1 MRYNELNKSYE
12 DLRTLNF
19 CATMSEPNVAQII
32 KHVFAHYLG
41 VSDCFIPDDMF
52 PQKCIPV
59 GNVTEINGWSYVS
72 LYACN
77 KENKLELVRDFD
89 RIKIPQAI
97 IDKAPSE
104 LKAQIPTEIN
114 TSYDYGKVIHQI
126 RSWLFNKPEYADF
139 ANQFDQFINT
149 YFSRQYYF
157 DSVTNNGYFIF
168 YLGICFASSE
178 RSYPKNII
186 TIKLGISLHKDDIV
200 ELAIFDTKS
209 EYEKVCFLLNL
220 KNINAFEL
228 STLIND
234 TTEIKKYLER
244 LNLSNKQ
251 GIDTVMEP
259 MIDLISTNDIY
270 KNLYTRHSKE
280 VEYYPNH
287 KKGDFITKERRI
299 KEYIQFNVEDISKW
313 INLINSEPFKKLSKL
328 IPDDV
333 LERMF
338 LRYKWSIEKN
348 YNYYYK
354 QINLDK
360 DKAYLRQGGTIIHK
374 PIYNNASNS
383 TYNKQHSMGD
393 DQNNIVNNS
402 SSINQTNKK
411 AKLSLTVLIKE
422 VSPSIFGSFIGTGI
436 VLTISKLDLIIN
448 YMTAIIKSLF

>member
-19 CATMSEPNVAQII
+19 CATMSEPDVAQII

-41 VSDCFIPDDMF
+41 VSDRFIPDDMF
-52 PQKCIPV
+52 PQKCLSV

-89 RIKIPQAI
+89 KIKIPQSI

-104 LKAQIPTEIN
+104 LKSQIPPEIN
-114 TSYDYGKVIHQI
+114 NCCDNVIFQI
-126 RSWLFNKPEYADF
+126 RSWLFNKPEYTDF

-149 YFSRQYYF
+149 YASRQYHF

-186 TIKLGISLHKDDIV
+186 PIKLGISLHQDDIV
-200 ELAIFDTKS
+200 ELAIFDTES

-234 TTEIKKYLER
+234 TTEIKKYLEK

-251 GIDTVMEP
+251 MIDTVMEP

-270 KNLYTRHSKE
+270 KNLYTCHSKE
-280 VEYYPNH
+280 VEGNTP
-287 KKGDFITKERRI
+287 
-299 KEYIQFNVEDISKW
+299 
-313 INLINSEPFKKLSKL
+313 
-328 IPDDV
+328 
-333 LERMF
+333 
-338 LRYKWSIEKN
+338 EK
-348 YNYYYK
+348 
-354 QINLDK
+354 
-360 DKAYLRQGGTIIHK
+360 
-374 PIYNNASNS
+374 
-383 TYNKQHSMGD
+383 
-393 DQNNIVNNS
+393 
-402 SSINQTNKK
+402 
-411 AKLSLTVLIKE
+411 
-422 VSPSIFGSFIGTGI
+422 
-436 VLTISKLDLIIN
+436 
-448 YMTAIIKSLF
+448 